1 MRISSSVHV
10 KEWIVSA
17 MATYSKKTQ
26 DKIEAVMH
34 EYKEGT
40 LHSSSGK
47 KVTNRKQAV
56 AIGIEEARDAG
67 AKVPKKR

>member
-1 MRISSSVHV
+1 
-10 KEWIVSA
+10 
-17 MATYSKKTQ
+17 MATYSKKAQ

-34 EYKEGT
+34 EYKKGT

-47 KVTNRKQAV
+47 KVTDRKQAV

-67 AKVPKKR
+67 TKVPKKR